1 MATTSN
7 YLALDLGA
15 ESGRGLLGRFDGER
29 LALCDVPC
37 PEPAPGEALVRVR
50 LAGVCHTDLELTRG
64 YMGFQGTLGH
74 EFVGEVAALAPSPD
88 APSPVSV
95 GQRVV
100 GEINAACG
108 ACAACRAGLERHCPT
123 RTVLG
128 ILGRDGAFAEY
139 LMLPLANLHPVPDGV
154 PDEAAVFVEPLAAA
168 LEILE
173 QVPIRPTHRVLLLGD
188 GKLGQLVARVL
199 ASAGCD
205 LVVVGHHAEK
215 RALLA
220 AAGIP
225 TLAEAPAERFD
236 VVVDCT
242 GRAAG
247 FAEAMRLVRPRGTL
261 VLKSTV
267 AVRPGEP
274 SLNLAPLVVDEITV
288 VGSRCGPFAPAL
300 HALAEGRV
308 NVAPLVSAAYP
319 LADGVAAFAHASR
332 PDTLKVLVRP

>member
-1 MATTSN
+1 MR
-7 YLALDLGA
+7 AL
-15 ESGRGLLGRFDGER
+15 RFDGTR
-29 LALCDVPC
+29 LALADVPR
-37 PEPAPGEALVRVR
+37 PSPPPGEALVRVR
-50 LAGVCHTDLELTRG
+50 LAGICHTDLELTRG

-74 EFVGEVAALAPSPD
+74 EFVGEVAEAAPLPGET
-88 APSPVSV
+88 SPVTV
-95 GQRVV
+95 GRRVV

-108 ACAACRAGLERHCPT
+108 ACAACRAGLGRHCPT

-128 ILGRDGAFAEY
+128 ILGRDGAFADF
-139 LMLPLANLHPVPDGV
+139 LTLPLVNLHPVPEIV

-173 QVPIRPTHRVLLLGD
+173 QVAIRPTDRVLVLGD

-199 ASAGCD
+199 ATTDCD
-205 LVVVGHHAEK
+205 LTVVGHHADK

-220 AAGIP
+220 AAGIA
-225 TLAEAPAERFD
+225 TRAEPPADRAD

-247 FAEAMRLVRPRGTL
+247 FLEAMPLVRPRGTL

-267 AVRPGEP
+267 AMQPGEP
-274 SLNLAPLVVDEITV
+274 PLNLAPLVIDEITV

-300 HALAEGRV
+300 RALAEGRIGV
-308 NVAPLVSAAYP
+308 QPLVTDEYA
-319 LADGVAAFAHASR
+319 LADGLAAFARAAE
-332 PDTLKVLVRP
+332 PGTLKVLVRP

>member
-1 MATTSN
+1 MMR
-7 YLALDLGA
+7 AL
-15 ESGRGLLGRFDGER
+15 RFEGNR
-29 LALCDVPC
+29 LALADVPR
-37 PEPAPGEALVRVR
+37 PAPPPGEALVRVR

-74 EFVGEVAALAPSPD
+74 EFVGEVAETAPLPGES
-88 APSPVSV
+88 SPVAV

-108 ACAACRAGLERHCPT
+108 ACAACQAGWGRHCPT

-128 ILGRDGAFAEY
+128 ILGRDGTFADY
-139 LMLPLANLHPVPDGV
+139 LTLPLANLHAVPDGL

-173 QVPIRPTHRVLLLGD
+173 QVAIRPTDRVLVLGD

-199 ASAGCD
+199 AATGCD
-205 LVVVGHHAEK
+205 LTVVGHHADK

-220 AAGIP
+220 AAGIAARATP
-225 TLAEAPAERFD
+225 PAAGAD

-242 GRAAG
+242 GRATG
-247 FAEAMRLVRPRGTL
+247 FVEAMELVRPRGTL

-267 AVRPGEP
+267 ATQPGEP
-274 SLNLAPLVVDEITV
+274 PLSLAPLVIDEITV
-288 VGSRCGPFAPAL
+288 VGSRCGPFGPAL
-300 HALAEGRV
+300 RALAEGRV
-308 NVAPLVSAAYP
+308 AVQPLVTDEYA
-319 LADGVAAFAHASR
+319 LDDGAAAFARAAEPGVLKILLR
-332 PDTLKVLVRP
+332 P

>member
-1 MATTSN
+1 MR
-7 YLALDLGA
+7 AL
-15 ESGRGLLGRFDGER
+15 RFDGTR
-29 LALCDVPC
+29 LALADVPR
-37 PEPAPGEALVRVR
+37 PSPPPGEALVRVR

-74 EFVGEVAALAPSPD
+74 EFVGEVEAATPLPGGASPLA
-88 APSPVSV
+88 V

-108 ACAACRAGLERHCPT
+108 ACTACRAGLGRHCPT

-128 ILGRDGAFAEY
+128 IQGRDGAFADY
-139 LMLPLANLHPVPDGV
+139 LALPLANLHPVPDAV

-173 QVPIRPTHRVLLLGD
+173 QVAIRPTDRVLVLGD

-199 ASAGCD
+199 ATTGCD
-205 LVVVGHHAEK
+205 LTVVGHHAEK

-220 AAGIP
+220 AASIAA
-225 TLAEAPAERFD
+225 LAAPPDARAD

-247 FAEAMRLVRPRGTL
+247 FAEAMALVRPRGTL

-267 AVRPGEP
+267 ATRPGEP
-274 SLNLAPLVVDEITV
+274 PLNLAPLVIDEITV

-300 HALAEGRV
+300 RALAEGRV
-308 NVAPLVSAAYP
+308 TVQPLVTAEYP
-319 LADGVAAFAHASR
+319 LADGVAAFARAAE
-332 PDTLKVLVRP
+332 PGMLKVLVRP

>member
-1 MATTSN
+1 VR
-7 YLALDLGA
+7 AL
-15 ESGRGLLGRFDGER
+15 RFDGDC
-29 LALCDVPC
+29 LALADVPC
-37 PEPAPGEALVRVR
+37 PRPPPGEALVRVR

-64 YMGFQGTLGH
+64 YMGFRGTLGH
-74 EFVGEVAALAPSPD
+74 EFVGEVADVAQRAGEASPLA
-88 APSPVSV
+88 V

-108 ACAACRAGLERHCPT
+108 ACAACRAGQERHCPT

-128 ILGRDGAFAEY
+128 ILGRDGTFAEY
-139 LMLPLANLHPVPDGV
+139 LTLPLANLHAVPDGV

-173 QVPIRPTHRVLLLGD
+173 QVAIRPTDRVLVLGD

-199 ASAGCD
+199 ATTDCD
-205 LVVVGHHAEK
+205 LVVVGHHADK

-220 AAGIP
+220 SAGIP
-225 TLAEAPAERFD
+225 SRAEPPSERAD

-247 FAEAMRLVRPRGTL
+247 FVEAMGLVRPRGTL

-267 AVRPGEP
+267 ATTPGEP
-274 SLNLAPLVVDEITV
+274 PLNLAPLVIDEITV

-300 HALAEGRV
+300 RALAAGRV
-308 NVAPLVSAAYP
+308 AVQPLVTDEYA
-319 LADGVAAFAHASR
+319 LADGVVAFARAAE
-332 PDTLKVLVRP
+332 PGALKVLLRP